1 MAQWLTMK
9 AKLIVSYTLLEGIGL
24 VRFKKSGSGL
34 VVGALNN
41 LKSFPSNNEQKVIIF
56 MMLIFDK

>member
-1 MAQWLTMK
+1 MK

-41 LKSFPSNNEQKVIIF
+41 LKSYPSNNEQKVIIF